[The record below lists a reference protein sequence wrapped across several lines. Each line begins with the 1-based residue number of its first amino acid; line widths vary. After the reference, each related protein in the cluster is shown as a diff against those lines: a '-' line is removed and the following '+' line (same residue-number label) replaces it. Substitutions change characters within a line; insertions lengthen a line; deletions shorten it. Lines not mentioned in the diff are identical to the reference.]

1 MSFAVDL
8 QATHLAP
15 KIMDTIDTHPAK
27 YLFVIEARWFTP
39 WPMQVWTKKMT
50 KKVLH
55 ANIGLHHMEPLLL
68 DALKTMLDHLRNNG
82 AQHVFLSTSTPYVA
96 VAASHHLHRTQGTG
110 KSRAGRPNVGCR
122 CTGRPTGCS
131 CCGSVVASTCCP
143 SATTTRSATACTTL
157 GPGLSLHIL

>member
-96 VAASHHLHRTQGTG
+96 VAASHHLHR
-110 KSRAGRPNVGCR
+110 RGRRHCPCLRLAVGSEVGCEM
-122 CTGRPTGCS
+122 
-131 CCGSVVASTCCP
+131 
-143 SATTTRSATACTTL
+143 
-157 GPGLSLHIL
+157 